1 MLFAAHMLLGDARA
15 WWASFTTT
23 RPANQ
28 VQWAEFREAFRAQH
42 ILAGIMKSRHRKFVD
57 LQQENQSVYASFK
70 MFNHLRQYAP
80 EQVDTDKKKKYRFMN
95 DLSLV

>member
-1 MLFAAHMLLGDARA
+1 
-15 WWASFTTT
+15 
-23 RPANQ
+23 
-28 VQWAEFREAFRAQH
+28 
-42 ILAGIMKSRHRKFVD
+42 MKSRHRKFVD

-80 EQVDTDKKKKYRFMN
+80 EQVDTDKKKKYCFMN